1 MRKLILHIPHSSK
14 NIPLL
19 DGYVG
24 TKDKIQEELVKLTD
38 WYTDELFYSYTD
50 TMIVA
55 PFSRLFCDVERFEN
69 DAEEVMA
76 KFGMGVLYE
85 RFDDGDLLRTVT
97 PTLREHIIKHYY
109 WEHHNHFTNQ
119 VNDTLTKERYCL
131 IVDCHS
137 FPSNPLIRG
146 LDQTKNRPD
155 FNIGIDS
162 YHTPKELVAASITYF
177 KEKGYSLGID
187 WPYSGTIVPM
197 EHFRKNNKVHSIML
211 EVNRKLY
218 LEEPTNK
225 KSKKFITTKLIVNGY
240 LELLKKIS

>member
-1 MRKLILHIPHSSK
+1 MRKLILHIPHSSI

-38 WYTDELFYSYTD
+38 WYTDELFYSDTD
-50 TMIVA
+50 AMIVA

-97 PTLREHIIKHYY
+97 PTLRENIIKHYY
-109 WEHHNHFTNQ
+109 WKHHTHFTNL
-119 VNDTLTKERYCL
+119 VNNELIKHETCL
-131 IVDCHS
+131 IIDCHS
-137 FPSNPLIRG
+137 FPSIPLIRG
-146 LDQTKNRPD
+146 LDQTMDRPD
-155 FNIGIDS
+155 FNIGIDAF
-162 YHTPKELVAASITYF
+162 HTPKELVEASITYF
-177 KEKGYSLGID
+177 KERGYSLGID

-197 EHFRKNNKVHSIML
+197 EHFRKNNKVYSIML

-225 KSKKFITTKLIVNGY
+225 KSSEFDTTKLIVQEY
-240 LELLKKIS
+240 LELLKKIV

>member
-1 MRKLILHIPHSSK
+1 MRKLIIHIPHSSI

-38 WYTDELFYSYTD
+38 WYTDELFYSDTD

-97 PTLREHIIKHYY
+97 PTLREYIIKNYY
-109 WEHHNHFTNQ
+109 RKHHTHFTNK
-119 VNDTLTKERYCL
+119 VTEELTKQETCL
-131 IVDCHS
+131 IIDCHS
-137 FPSNPLIRG
+137 FPSIPLIRG

-155 FNIGIDS
+155 FNIGTDP
-162 YHTPKELVAASITYF
+162 YHTPKELVDASITYF
-177 KEKGYSLGID
+177 EERGFSLGID

-197 EHFRKNNKVHSIML
+197 EHFQKNIKVHSIML

-218 LEEPTNK
+218 LEEPSNK
-225 KSKKFITTKLIVNGY
+225 KSNEFVTTKLIVQGY
-240 LELLKKIS
+240 LEMLKKIA